1 VSVQLSHGC
10 LDYIRAAGPDAD
22 RPRAGRVK
30 IIRVAPI
37 GSVVFY
43 ISGHGFGHASRQ
55 VEIINALFAVRPA
68 GHVVVRT
75 NAPRW
80 LFNRSVTE
88 PFTFVGGD
96 TDTGVVQVDSLH
108 VDAPASIAQAWAFHR
123 RLDEHAATESALL
136 AQHDARLVVGDVP
149 ALACAAA
156 RRAGIPAVIV
166 SNFTWDWIYA
176 HYARWLR
183 DAPALVPT
191 VRDAYRT
198 ADTAL
203 RLPMAGGFEPFD
215 TVVDV
220 PLVARHARRSAAE
233 TGQLLD
239 LPSDRPV
246 ALLSFGRYGLGT
258 IDWAAVGRDPDLT
271 VIVTHDPVDS
281 EQRVPSAVARNV
293 FHLDMPALARRG
305 IRYEDVVAAAD
316 VVFTKPG
323 YGIIAECAA
332 NDTALV
338 YTSRG
343 DFAEYAVLVAAMPTL
358 LRCAYLE
365 QDDLYAGRWMP
376 AVRRVLNQP
385 RVERPRCDGA
395 QVIARHL
402 KRYV

>member
-1 VSVQLSHGC
+1 
-10 LDYIRAAGPDAD
+10 
-22 RPRAGRVK
+22 
-30 IIRVAPI
+30 
-37 GSVVFY
+37 
-43 ISGHGFGHASRQ
+43 
-55 VEIINALFAVRPA
+55 
-68 GHVVVRT
+68 
-75 NAPRW
+75 
-80 LFNRSVTE
+80 
-88 PFTFVGGD
+88 
-96 TDTGVVQVDSLH
+96 
-108 VDAPASIAQAWAFHR
+108 
-123 RLDEHAATESALL
+123 
-136 AQHDARLVVGDVP
+136 
-149 ALACAAA
+149 
-156 RRAGIPAVIV
+156 
-166 SNFTWDWIYA
+166 
-176 HYARWLR
+176 
-183 DAPALVPT
+183 
-191 VRDAYRT
+191 
-198 ADTAL
+198 
-203 RLPMAGGFEPFD
+203 MAGGFESFD

-233 TGQLLD
+233 TRQRLD

-258 IDWAAVGRDPDLT
+258 IDWDAVGRTPDLA

-281 EQRVPSAVARNV
+281 AQRVPSAMARNV
-293 FHLDMPALARRG
+293 VHLDMPALARQG

-402 KRYV
+402 TRYV